1 MKNFLSLLLCSL
13 LFSTAAHAQF
23 GVKGGLNVA
32 VLEGRVGEDAS
43 YKPFYHVGALYEF
56 KVLGPLSIQPEVQ
69 YSVQG
74 GRLKSAFTDYD
85 TKLQYF
91 TVPVLAKVRIGPVF
105 AEAGPQLGVLL
116 RANQNGRVQVGL
128 AEDGTPAYGNVDRPA
143 TGNFKRGDFSLV
155 AGAGLKMAGGFS
167 VGGRFIA
174 GLNDVN
180 DARNLS
186 GINDPR
192 LQNRVFQLY
201 ASLQLGDGK

>member
-1 MKNFLSLLLCSL
+1 MKNLLLL
-13 LFSTAAHAQF
+13 LLLSVFCTTVAQAQF

-43 YKPFYHVGALYEF
+43 YKTFYHVGALYEI
-56 KVLGPLSIQPEVQ
+56 KVLGPVSIQPEVQ

-105 AEAGPQLGVLL
+105 AEAGPQLGVLV

-128 AEDGTPAYGNVDRPA
+128 AEDGTPAYGNVNRPA
-143 TGNFKRGDFSLV
+143 TGSFKRGDFSLV

-180 DARNLS
+180 DARNIS
-186 GINDPR
+186 GVNDPR

-201 ASLQLGDGK
+201 AALQLGDGK

>member
-1 MKNFLSLLLCSL
+1 MKNILLSVLLSLLLGTS
-13 LFSTAAHAQF
+13 AHAQF

-116 RANQNGRVQVGL
+116 RANQNGRLQVGL

-143 TGNFKRGDFSLV
+143 TGSFKRGDFSLV

-180 DARNLS
+180 DVDNLS

-201 ASLQLGDGK
+201 AALQLGGGK